1 MKKLSYL
8 IMGTGLVL
16 SIAISNIFSVV
27 SDGMALD
34 SLRGSVLRLHI
45 LANSDSTYDQ
55 QLKLSVRDALLA
67 HGDEIFGDAE
77 NFDEAE
83 QYAEHNLALIK
94 EIAEETLRE
103 KGCKLPVSAEI
114 TEMYFDDRTY
124 GDITMPA
131 GDYTALRVE
140 IGKAD
145 GHNWWC
151 VMYPPLCIPAA
162 CEDEV
167 DDDKETEEEF
177 FDDEQ
182 KDIIY
187 HPEKYKV
194 KFAVWEKIKSL
205 TGK

>member
-1 MKKLSYL
+1 
-8 IMGTGLVL
+8 MGAGLVL

-27 SDGMALD
+27 SDGMTLD
-34 SLRGSVLRLHI
+34 SLRESVLRLHI
-45 LANSDSTYDQ
+45 LANSDSTSDQ
-55 QLKLSVRDALLA
+55 QLKLCVRDALLE
-67 HGDEIFGDAE
+67 HGEEIFGDAE

-83 QYAEHNLALIK
+83 QYAEHNLALVK
-94 EIAEETLRE
+94 KIAEETLRE
-103 KGCKLPVSAEI
+103 KGCNLPVSAEI

-162 CEDEV
+162 CENEV
-167 DDDKETEEEF
+167 EDDKETEEEF
-177 FDDEQ
+177 FDDDQ

-194 KFAVWEKIKSL
+194 KFAVWEKIKSI